1 MMAASVMARV
11 EEKLVAVRK
20 SGRRPLRIELG
31 EEEYRDLQDELSPIP
46 NIAIPLLLGVRVSQ
60 VKSARRVAVI
70 AGDMP
75 ARTTLRVGRKASP
88 AA

>member
-1 MMAASVMARV
+1 MATSVLARV

-20 SGRRPLRIELG
+20 SGRRPVRIELG

-46 NIAIPLLLGVRVSQ
+46 NIAIPVLLGVRVSR
-60 VKSARRVAVI
+60 VKSTRRVAVI
-70 AGDMP
+70 AGEMP
-75 ARTTLRVGRKASP
+75 VSTTVRGKRSATP

>member
-1 MMAASVMARV
+1 MATSVITRV
-11 EEKLVAVRK
+11 EEKLLAVRK
-20 SGRRPLRIELG
+20 SGRRPVRIELG

-46 NIAIPLLLGVRVSQ
+46 NIAIPVLLGVRVSQ
-60 VKSARRVAVI
+60 VRSARRVAVI

-75 ARTTLRVGRKASP
+75 VRTTVRGKRRASP

>member
-1 MMAASVMARV
+1 MMATSVVARV
-11 EEKLVAVRK
+11 EEKLLAVRK
-20 SGRRPLRIELG
+20 SGKRPIRIELG

-60 VKSARRVAVI
+60 VKSTRRVAVI
-70 AGDMP
+70 AGDRP
-75 ARTTLRVGRKASP
+75 ARTTVRVRQKASP